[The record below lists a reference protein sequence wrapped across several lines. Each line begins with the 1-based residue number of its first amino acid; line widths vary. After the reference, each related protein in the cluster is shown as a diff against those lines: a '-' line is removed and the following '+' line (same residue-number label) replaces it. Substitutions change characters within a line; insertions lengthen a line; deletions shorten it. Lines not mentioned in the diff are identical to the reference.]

1 MADVGGPVRLQPLV
15 RARVATL
22 GDEGRVWVEA
32 LPALLDDLCRRW
44 SLRLGRRLPGG
55 SASYLTTVLRA
66 DGSEAVLK
74 VALPEPEPVRVGQV
88 AAALATADGQ
98 GCVRLLEAEPRSG
111 ALLLERL
118 GPSLDRSGLTVE
130 AQLDALAATLQVTW
144 RAPDRAPSD
153 RARSLAVGIRT
164 FHTQLPGSTG
174 TGVVEHALACAAVLA
189 VPDPADLVVVHG
201 DPHPGNLLRVRH
213 PRPGAETGWC
223 FVDPDPFVAERAY
236 DLGVAVR
243 DFSSALLAEPETAV
257 ARAWSWCVRVA
268 AASGADPGRVWA
280 WGFLERVSTGLYVT
294 SFGAPRV
301 GEPFL
306 RSAALLLEHEPSIR
320 RADLLG
326 SPSVLPDVGTT
337 PSVS

>member
-1 MADVGGPVRLQPLV
+1 MPDDAGGTLRLQPLV

-22 GDEGRVWVEA
+22 GHEGQAWVDA
-32 LPALLDDLCRRW
+32 LPRVLGELCRRW

-74 VALPEPEPVRVGQV
+74 VALPGPDPTGH
-88 AAALATADGQ
+88 AAALRAADGQ
-98 GCVRLLEAEPRSG
+98 GYVRVLEADPGLG

-118 GPSLDRSGLTVE
+118 GPSLDHGGLAPE
-130 AQLDALAATLQVTW
+130 AQLDALVATLLRAW
-144 RAPDRAPSD
+144 RAPDRPPSD
-153 RARSLAVGIRT
+153 RAAAVAAGIRT
-164 FHTQLPGSTG
+164 FQAQAPDAVG
-174 TGVVEHALACAAVLA
+174 TDVVEHALACAAALDP
-189 VPDPADLVVVHG
+189 PDPDDLVVVHG

-223 FVDPDPFVAERAY
+223 FVDPEPSVTDRAY

-243 DFSSALLAEPETAV
+243 DFSATLLAEPETAA
-257 ARAWSWCVRVA
+257 ARVWSWCVRVA
-268 AASGADPGRVWA
+268 AASGADPRRVWS
-280 WGFLERVSTGLYVT
+280 WGLLERVSTGLYVT

-306 RSAALLLEHEPSIR
+306 RSAALLVAQGRP
-320 RADLLG
+320 
-326 SPSVLPDVGTT
+326 V
-337 PSVS
+337 